1 MNEDNTLGF
10 KISCEPQIKP
20 LNDNTINIADKIVC
34 GRVKSTN
41 ELIVEQI
48 HSIMEDNNITEF
60 YGIDENKVLQLIKEH
75 QALEIIKEKR
85 VWVDALIEMSLKEY
99 NHYCKYVW
107 NMPELTQ
114 NEYDLLKE
122 VLL

>member
-10 KISCEPQIKP
+10 KITCEPQIKP
-20 LNDNTINIADKIVC
+20 LNDNTINIVDKIVC

-48 HSIMEDNNITEF
+48 RSIMEDNNITEF
-60 YGIDENKVLQLIKEH
+60 YGIDENNVLQLIKEH
-75 QALEIIKEKR
+75 KALEIIKKKLPPLMR
-85 VWVDALIEMSLKEY
+85 SALLDYCNKE
-99 NHYCKYVW
+99 
-107 NMPELTQ
+107 
-114 NEYDLLKE
+114 EYELLKE